1 MKSIPRPP
9 DAPLQSLARL
19 INHRLANIGASV
31 NFYRIEHPD
40 QRIDTGIIFSCGP
53 RRANVVTQTPL
64 GEADADDIVAN
75 VNAWVAELR
84 PESKWTTDP
93 NEAS

>member
-1 MKSIPRPP
+1 MKPTPRPP
-9 DAPLQSLARL
+9 DVSLQSLARL
-19 INHRLANIGASV
+19 INPRLANIGASV
-31 NFYRIEHPD
+31 NFYRLEYPD
-40 QRIDTGIIFSCGP
+40 QRIDTGIVFSCGE

-64 GEADADDIVAN
+64 GEADADEIVAN

-93 NEAS
+93 NEAA

>member
-1 MKSIPRPP
+1 MKPIPRPP
-9 DAPLQSLARL
+9 DASLQSLARL
-19 INHRLANIGASV
+19 INPRLANIGASV

-40 QRIDTGIIFSCGP
+40 QSIDTGIIFSCGA

-64 GEADADDIVAN
+64 GEADADEIVAN
-75 VNAWVAELR
+75 VNAWVGELR

-93 NEAS
+93 NEAA